1 VDFTDVQSLMVG
13 SRLLVVPSIWFEGY
27 PMVIREAFALGVP
40 VAASDLGSLADLVD
54 ESVGR
59 RFRPGDPGD
68 LLGVVRQLWSEAGAL
83 ASMSVAARARYERH
97 LAPIPNLERLM
108 TIYAAAR
115 ARRTSRLGGATAAE
129 HGR

>member
-1 VDFTDVQSLMVG
+1 MDFTDVQSLMVG

-59 RFRPGDPGD
+59 RFRPGDPAD
-68 LLGVVRQLWSEAGAL
+68 LLDVVRQLWSEVDSL
-83 ASMSVAARARYERH
+83 ASMSLAARARYERD
-97 LAPIPNLERLM
+97 LAPAPNIERLM
-108 TIYAAAR
+108 AIYAAAR
-115 ARRTSRLGGATAAE
+115 TRRAARTGGRQT
-129 HGR
+129 GTYS